1 MPGLFL
7 NAYDVAFE
15 GDIAMWRLPR
25 TDGDD
30 RRELERALSTALW
43 AERDAFWSA
52 RELDRK
58 DARRVVVPTGRGRL
72 ILFAAREALVDHA
85 HQSGREAWF
94 GRAGDMHF
102 VGLLAAQESDGF
114 VVEPELV
121 VRLAEEAY
129 VTSDA
134 IAIVRTR
141 SRWRTAATLADPQ
154 VAEWSVG
161 ESAIRL
167 RGDGPRRGR
176 VEISDGNT
184 LRLRIGPDTHSVNP
198 ADYALVVRSRLV
210 VAWRGTQALRDLNV
224 ASGMLTVSNKR
235 NRYAVKDRFEM
246 AGKMLRALEWP
257 VPVSSEGKLV
267 LGKPIGIRLE
277 EPE

>member
-1 MPGLFL
+1 
-7 NAYDVAFE
+7 
-15 GDIAMWRLPR
+15 
-25 TDGDD
+25 
-30 RRELERALSTALW
+30 
-43 AERDAFWSA
+43 
-52 RELDRK
+52 
-58 DARRVVVPTGRGRL
+58 
-72 ILFAAREALVDHA
+72 
-85 HQSGREAWF
+85 
-94 GRAGDMHF
+94 MHF